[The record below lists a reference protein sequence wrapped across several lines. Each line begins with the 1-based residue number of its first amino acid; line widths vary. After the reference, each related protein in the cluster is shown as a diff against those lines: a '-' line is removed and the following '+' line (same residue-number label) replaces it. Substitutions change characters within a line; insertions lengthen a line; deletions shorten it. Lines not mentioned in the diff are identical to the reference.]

1 MKSASKTTL
10 LVRMLPRAVAK
21 ALPHWQSHAVSFA
34 LTARDGQCQR
44 SGVAPLQDLGPQI
57 SHAQQIVL
65 LLAASDVTL
74 LRVAVPPLSASRLQ
88 AALPALVEEKL
99 ITDPDECV
107 LVAGPESYGLRT
119 IAVVERDWLQTVV
132 DSLSA
137 LGARRIV
144 VLPLQLC
151 LPLPSGDGVVAAA
164 VTETPD
170 QIDLAVRFSELE
182 GMGLPILPT
191 RLDVSAHEVG
201 RALLALVRQH
211 PFELSVP
218 VGRLEAYADA
228 LEALNCH
235 DRAIT
240 VREENWQQ
248 WVEGA
253 RHHGIDLARGLNHR
267 HTNAPDWPRWRWPLA
282 LVALLLMVHVSALNW
297 DWLRMRNEASDLRAG
312 LTRTYREA
320 FPNENVIVDPLA
332 QMKQKIN
339 QSRRGTGRA
348 AASDFVALA
357 SSFGEAWSA
366 LPGSPSLSATTTH
379 AKTNTA
385 VSTPQASNPIAALD
399 YREGILTV
407 RFRPGVNP
415 PKDAAQIELATRNA
429 SLTVLPEQ
437 DGAAAWQIRSTQ

>member
-1 MKSASKTTL
+1 MKPAAKTTL

-34 LTARDGQCQR
+34 LTTRDGRCQR

-74 LRVAVPPLSASRLQ
+74 LRIAVPPLSASRLQ

-99 ITDPDECV
+99 ITDPDECA
-107 LVAGPESYGLRT
+107 LVAGPESDGFRT

-151 LPLPSGDGVVAAA
+151 LPLSSGEGVVAAA
-164 VTETPD
+164 VTEAPD

-191 RLDVSAHEVG
+191 QLDASAHEVG
-201 RALLALVRQH
+201 QALLALVNQH

-228 LEALNCH
+228 VQALNCH

-248 WVEGA
+248 WIEGA
-253 RHHGIDLARGLNHR
+253 RHQSMDLARGLDYR
-267 HTNAPDWPRWRWPLA
+267 QSSALDWTRWRWPLA
-282 LVALLLMVHVSALNW
+282 LVALLLVVHVSALNW
-297 DWLRMRNEASDLRAG
+297 DWWRMRNEASDLRAG

-320 FPNENVIVDPLA
+320 FPNESVIVDPLA
-332 QMKQKIN
+332 QMTQKIN
-339 QSRRGTGRA
+339 QSRRGTGGA

-357 SSFGEAWSA
+357 STFGEAWSA
-366 LPGSPSLSATTTH
+366 LPAESPTGATTNT
-379 AKTNTA
+379 KTNAT
-385 VSTPQASNPIAALD
+385 VSTPPASNPIAALD
-399 YREGILTV
+399 YRKGLMTV
-407 RFRPGVNP
+407 RFKLGVNP
-415 PKDAAQIELATRNA
+415 PKDAAQIELAARNA

-437 DGAAAWQIRSTQ
+437 DGAVAWQIRSAQ